1 MVSNCFEITLQKELQ
16 DVDEAVTLLQA
27 QIHEFEKH
35 YSNIPP
41 EIINFGT
48 QSLLTYTQI
57 NVNT

>member
-1 MVSNCFEITLQKELQ
+1 MVSNCFEITLQTELQ
-16 DVDEAVTLLQA
+16 GVDEALTLLQA
-27 QIHEFEKH
+27 NPCIEKH

-48 QSLLTYTQI
+48 QSHLTYTQI

>member
-16 DVDEAVTLLQA
+16 VVDEAVTLLQA
-27 QIHEFEKH
+27 NPCIEKH

-48 QSLLTYTQI
+48 QSHLTYT
-57 NVNT
+57 